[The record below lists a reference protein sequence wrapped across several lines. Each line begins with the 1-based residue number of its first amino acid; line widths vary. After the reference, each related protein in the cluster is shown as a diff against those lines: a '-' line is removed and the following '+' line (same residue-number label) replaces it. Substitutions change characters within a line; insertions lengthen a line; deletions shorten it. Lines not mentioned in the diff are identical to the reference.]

1 MLTHQTLQLATELED
16 RFSDFGPNV
25 VWGIIPTCFN
35 IRIPLPFLFPLFVS
49 EVWMNDMLL
58 AEQATPKLRRD
69 VNVMNYMT
77 KTTTIN
83 VNKVSLQIELEGA
96 TQ

>member
-1 MLTHQTLQLATELED
+1 MFQYSDSFAFSFSSFRERSLDERYAT
-16 RFSDFGPNV
+16 R
-25 VWGIIPTCFN
+25 
-35 IRIPLPFLFPLFVS
+35 
-49 EVWMNDMLL
+49 LL

-69 VNVMNYMT
+69 VIVRNYMT